1 LRSARLF
8 SRFPAIPAVPVDA
21 MRGIA
26 SNVLLATAG
35 HFEFVEDHRSLAL
48 RFVADDSPDP
58 GTDTRWCRALRR
70 DT

>member
-1 LRSARLF
+1 
-8 SRFPAIPAVPVDA
+8 